1 MKKFLLITISL
12 ATASIIHA
20 NAQQP
25 LAVQIAVEIERVRQQ
40 VEAEDAYWSKRGY
53 VREGNVYRNIY
64 SNQGRNTADIN
75 RERCIGESQRPD
87 PVKEA
92 EAARQARLAADP
104 WGPGGQ
110 FDNRL
115 KLTPEAKLASQ
126 GNTAAN
132 QWAQARGVR

>member
-12 ATASIIHA
+12 ATASIINA
-20 NAQQP
+20 NAQPP

-53 VREGNVYRNIY
+53 IREGNVYRNIY

-92 EAARQARLAADP
+92 QAAYQARLAADP
-104 WGPGGQ
+104 WGRGGQ

-115 KLTPEAKLASQ
+115 KLTPKEKLASQ

-132 QWAQARGVR
+132 QWAQAGGVR